1 LNKQLFI
8 KPLLG
13 IFLIWLFLTAINFN
27 KAFHADDTFHLEAAQ
42 HIIKEPLKPMS
53 GIIRWGNYEPEPILN
68 GNQPPLMFYLVAV
81 VGVFFGFNE
90 APMHLMISVFSFF
103 SLFIFFRIAKEY
115 GSERPLLLTVL
126 FGLCPAFVVNQNVMT
141 DVPVVCFLLAAF
153 YQLLLAEKTKKKKH
167 YLLAMLFLTMGVFT
181 KYIFLPVIFAVGIIF
196 LVKRQFK
203 KLLYLLIPFGFLIL
217 WSLWNYWEYG
227 GVHILGRSARPFYG
241 RSELFWAFV
250 TGLGSISVFGVL
262 VFNKFTGYKLN
273 KKFVY
278 LTSAFSL
285 LLVVA
290 FYFLSD
296 QYDDQIRWF
305 LEGLF
310 FVNGLFIL
318 WYVLKIGFDK
328 KLNKNFFS
336 FLHTDDGAIFLFI
349 SAISLFLILFAPF
362 MATRH
367 ILTVIPFIL
376 LLVSKTFVFSKKI
389 ILNFTL
395 VGSFI
400 LSLLLGIS
408 DWKHAEFFK
417 KSAAQIREGVP
428 AYRTVW
434 SSGIG
439 GWHWYALQ
447 NGMKPYYLDSSV
459 LKEGDVMVLP
469 KGLSQYRISSDLE
482 VTLLAKLWQKTGPLS
497 FFSGNH
503 FLGLYHNNFGNPP
516 WTLSRNS
523 TDTIYVLGYLGKRSD
538 NK

>member
-1 LNKQLFI
+1 MNKQLFI
-8 KPLLG
+8 KPLFG

-27 KAFHADDTFHLEAAQ
+27 KAFHADDTFHLIAAQ
-42 HIIKEPLKPMS
+42 HISKHPLQPMS
-53 GIIRWGNYEPEPILN
+53 GLIRWENENPEPFYKA
-68 GNQPPLMFYLVAV
+68 NQPSLFFYLIAGVAAL
-81 VGVFFGFNE
+81 FGFNE
-90 APMHLMISVFSFF
+90 IPLHLFLSVFSFF
-103 SLFIFFRIAKEY
+103 SLFIFYKIARLY
-115 GSERPLLLTVL
+115 GSPMPLLLTAL
-126 FGLCPAFVVNQNVMT
+126 FGFTPAFVVNQNVMT

-181 KYIFLPVIFAVGIIF
+181 KYIFLPVIFAFGIIF

-203 KLLYLLIPFGFLIL
+203 NLFYLLIPFGFLVL

-227 GVHILGRSARPFYG
+227 GVHLLGRSARPFYG
-241 RSELFWAFV
+241 RPELFWAFV
-250 TGLGSISVFGVL
+250 TGLGSISAFGVL

-273 KKFVY
+273 KRFVY
-278 LTSAFSL
+278 LTSAVSL

-318 WYVLKIGFDK
+318 WYVLKIGFNK

-349 SAISLFLILFAPF
+349 AAISLFLILFAPF

-367 ILTVIPFIL
+367 ILTVVPFIL

-417 KSAAQIREGVP
+417 KSAAEIREGVP
-428 AYRTVW
+428 DYRTIW
-434 SSGIG
+434 TTGIG
-439 GWHWYALQ
+439 GWYWYALK
-447 NGMKPYYLDSSV
+447 NGMKTYYLDSSD
-459 LKEGDVMVLP
+459 LKEGDVLVLP
-469 KGLSQYRISSDLE
+469 KGVSQYRISSSLE
-482 VTLLAKLWQKTGPLS
+482 VTLLAKLWQKTGPFS

-503 FLGLYHNNFGNPP
+503 FLGLYHNNFEIPP

-523 TDTIYVLGYLGKRSD
+523 TDTIYVLGYLGKRE
-538 NK
+538 NH